1 MDGFQG
7 RKCLELAPSL
17 RCHGPSL
24 RASVERG
31 LAYLQRHLP
40 AARQCREQE
49 LLLPGHSPRR
59 GPPSMAAH
67 SLCDVSH
74 VEKSQL
80 SLSNWLVRKIPC
92 TSAHPS
98 SCGLKGPGEG
108 MVKFTG
114 AALSNVSSKKRSFL
128 DKKGRKEGRKEGV
141 P

>member
-1 MDGFQG
+1 
-7 RKCLELAPSL
+7 
-17 RCHGPSL
+17 
-24 RASVERG
+24 
-31 LAYLQRHLP
+31 
-40 AARQCREQE
+40 
-49 LLLPGHSPRR
+49 
-59 GPPSMAAH
+59 MAAH

-128 DKKGRKEGRKEGV
+128 DKKGRNEGRKGGV